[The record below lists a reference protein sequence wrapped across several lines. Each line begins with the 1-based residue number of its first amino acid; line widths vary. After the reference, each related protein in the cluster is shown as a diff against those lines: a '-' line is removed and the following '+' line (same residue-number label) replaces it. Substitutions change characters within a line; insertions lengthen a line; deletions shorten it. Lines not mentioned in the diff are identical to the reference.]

1 MAKFFF
7 ELDPDFHQPLFD
19 KSSTFWNFWDK
30 ILEKEVYKSQMH
42 FRSWVRNS
50 KLLARLKNHQNS
62 EVHSKWVKLSK
73 SGGAIAD
80 ASPVSF

>member
-1 MAKFFF
+1 M
-7 ELDPDFHQPLFD
+7 
-19 KSSTFWNFWDK
+19 
-30 ILEKEVYKSQMH
+30 KSQIH